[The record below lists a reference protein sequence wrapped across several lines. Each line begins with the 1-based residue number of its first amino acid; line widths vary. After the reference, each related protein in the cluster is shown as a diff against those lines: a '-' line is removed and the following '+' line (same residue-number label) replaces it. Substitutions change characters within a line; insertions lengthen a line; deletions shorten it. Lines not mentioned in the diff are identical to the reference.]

1 MRSVPK
7 ILIVEDNRE
16 LRGLICRSLKKDG
29 YRVAEAEGGRSMQ
42 RQLDEGRV
50 DLIVLDIML
59 PGQDGLTLCRNL
71 RAKSTTP
78 VIFVSAKD
86 DDLDKV
92 LGLKMGADDYLVKP
106 FTMAEL
112 SARIE
117 AVLRRAESGG
127 AATNADDDV
136 DGYLFDRWFFDIARR
151 ELVEAGDIVVPLSTG
166 EFDLLKIFVERPQR
180 VLSRDQLLDLTRGRD
195 ATVFD
200 RSVDTQVSRLRRKIE
215 TDSRNPQF
223 IKTVWGGG
231 YVFAVDVSR
240 A

>member
-1 MRSVPK
+1 MQSVPK

-29 YRVAEAEGGRSMQ
+29 YRVAEAEDGKSMQ
-42 RQLDEGRV
+42 RQLDEARV
-50 DLIVLDIML
+50 DLVVLDIML

-71 RAKSTTP
+71 RAKSSIP

-92 LGLKMGADDYLVKP
+92 LGLKMGADDYLTKP

-117 AVLRRAESGG
+117 AVLRRTECGG
-127 AATNADDDV
+127 VKDANDDV
-136 DGYLFDRWFFDIARR
+136 DGYRFDRWFFDVDRR
-151 ELVEAGDIVVPLSTG
+151 ELIESDDIVVPLSTS
-166 EFDLLKIFVERPQR
+166 EYELLRIFVERPQR
-180 VLSRDQLLDLTRGRD
+180 VMSRDQLLDLTRGRD

-215 TDSRNPQF
+215 ADSRRPQI

-231 YVFAVDVSR
+231 YVFAVDVSSS
-240 A
+240 

>member
-1 MRSVPK
+1 MQSVPK

-29 YRVAEAEGGRSMQ
+29 YRVAEAEDGKSMQ
-42 RQLDEGRV
+42 RQLNEARV
-50 DLIVLDIML
+50 DLVVLDIML

-71 RAKSTTP
+71 RAKSATP

-92 LGLKMGADDYLVKP
+92 LGLKMGADDYLTKP

-117 AVLRRAESGG
+117 AVLRRTECGG
-127 AATNADDDV
+127 VKDANDDV
-136 DGYLFDRWFFDIARR
+136 DGYRFDRWFFDVDRR
-151 ELVEAGDIVVPLSTG
+151 ELIESDDIVVPLSTS
-166 EFDLLKIFVERPQR
+166 EYELLRIFVERPQR
-180 VLSRDQLLDLTRGRD
+180 VMSRDQLLDLTRGRD

-215 TDSRNPQF
+215 ADSRRPQI

-231 YVFAVDVSR
+231 YVFAVDVSSS
-240 A
+240 

>member
-1 MRSVPK
+1 MQSVPK

-16 LRGLICRSLKKDG
+16 LRDLIHRSLKKDG
-29 YRVAEAEGGRSMQ
+29 YRVTEAEDGRSMQ
-42 RQLDEGRV
+42 RQLDESRV

-92 LGLKMGADDYLVKP
+92 LGLKMGADDYLTKP

-117 AVLRRAESGG
+117 AVLRRAELGD
-127 AATNADDDV
+127 ATNPDDDV
-136 DGYLFDRWFFDIARR
+136 DGYQFDRWFFDIDRR

-180 VLSRDQLLDLTRGRD
+180 VLSRDQLLDLTHGRD

-200 RSVDTQVSRLRRKIE
+200 RSIDTQVSRLRRKIE
-215 TDSRNPQF
+215 EDSHHPQI

>member
-1 MRSVPK
+1 MQSVPK

-16 LRGLICRSLKKDG
+16 LRSLIFRALKKDG
-29 YRVAEAEGGRSMQ
+29 YRVAEAEDGRSMQ
-42 RQLDEGRV
+42 RQLDESRV
-50 DLIVLDIML
+50 DLVVLDIML

-71 RAKSTTP
+71 RAKSATP

-92 LGLKMGADDYLVKP
+92 LGLKMGADDYLTKP

-117 AVLRRAESGG
+117 AVLRRTEFGG
-127 AATNADDDV
+127 VKDANDDV
-136 DGYLFDRWFFDIARR
+136 EGYRFDRWFFDVDRR
-151 ELVEAGDIVVPLSTG
+151 QLIESDDIVVPLSTS
-166 EFDLLKIFVERPQR
+166 EFDLLRIFVERPQR

-200 RSVDTQVSRLRRKIE
+200 RSVDTQISRLRRKIE
-215 TDSRNPQF
+215 ADSRHPQI

-231 YVFAVDVSR
+231 YVFAVDVSSS
-240 A
+240 

>member
-1 MRSVPK
+1 MQSVPK

-29 YRVAEAEGGRSMQ
+29 YRVAEAGDGKSMQ
-42 RQLDEGRV
+42 RQLDEARV
-50 DLIVLDIML
+50 DLVVLDIML

-71 RAKSTTP
+71 RAKSSIP

-92 LGLKMGADDYLVKP
+92 LGLKMGADDYLTKP

-117 AVLRRAESGG
+117 AVLRRTEFGG
-127 AATNADDDV
+127 VKDVNDDV
-136 DGYLFDRWFFDIARR
+136 DGYRFDRWFFDVDRR
-151 ELVEAGDIVVPLSTG
+151 ELIESDDIVVPLSTS
-166 EFDLLKIFVERPQR
+166 EYELLRIFVERPQR
-180 VLSRDQLLDLTRGRD
+180 VMSRDQLLDLTRGRD

-200 RSVDTQVSRLRRKIE
+200 RSVDTQISRLRRKIE
-215 TDSRNPQF
+215 ADSRHPQI

-231 YVFAVDVSR
+231 YVFAVDVSSS
-240 A
+240 

>member
-1 MRSVPK
+1 MRSIPK

-16 LRGLICRSLKKDG
+16 LRGLICKSLKKDG
-29 YRVAEAEGGRSMQ
+29 FRVAEAEDGRSMQ
-42 RQLDEGRV
+42 RQLDESRV
-50 DLIVLDIML
+50 DLVVLDIML

-71 RAKSTTP
+71 RAKSATP

-92 LGLKMGADDYLVKP
+92 LGLKMGADDYLTKP

-117 AVLRRAESGG
+117 AVLRRSEFGG
-127 AATNADDDV
+127 VTDANDDV
-136 DGYLFDRWFFDIARR
+136 DGYRFGHWFFDVDRR
-151 ELVEAGDIVVPLSTG
+151 ELIEENDIVVPLSTS
-166 EFDLLKIFVERPQR
+166 EYDLLKIFVERPQR

-200 RSVDTQVSRLRRKIE
+200 RSIDTQVSRLRRKIE
-215 TDSRNPQF
+215 VDSRRPQI

-231 YVFAVDVSR
+231 YVFAVDVSSS
-240 A
+240 

>member
-1 MRSVPK
+1 MQSVPK

-29 YRVAEAEGGRSMQ
+29 YRVAEAEDGKSMQ
-42 RQLDEGRV
+42 RQLDEARV
-50 DLIVLDIML
+50 DLVVLDIML

-71 RAKSTTP
+71 RAKSSIP

-92 LGLKMGADDYLVKP
+92 LGLKMGADDYLTKP

-117 AVLRRAESGG
+117 AVLRRTEFGG
-127 AATNADDDV
+127 VKDVNDDV
-136 DGYLFDRWFFDIARR
+136 DGYRFDRWFFDVDRR
-151 ELVEAGDIVVPLSTG
+151 ELIESGDIVVPLSTS
-166 EFDLLKIFVERPQR
+166 EYELLRIFVERPQR
-180 VLSRDQLLDLTRGRD
+180 VMSRDQLLDLTRGRD

-200 RSVDTQVSRLRRKIE
+200 RSVDTQISRLRRKIE
-215 TDSRNPQF
+215 ADSRHPQI

-231 YVFAVDVSR
+231 YVFAVDVSSS
-240 A
+240 